1 MRRERREGRDERGE
15 MRDKREETREKSV
28 YGEIDEDEVNG
39 VRCMGARTGRDRPI
53 GWRS

>member
-1 MRRERREGRDERGE
+1 MRKERREGR
-15 MRDKREETREKSV
+15 REKGEKSV
-28 YGEIDEDEVNG
+28 YGEIYEEEVNE